1 MRSIYFLQFSMMAI
15 KLSTS
20 KMLGHDHILM
30 CYFVWQELSVL
41 SPVVPWEVDDIWRI
55 YAGYFFILHIPLSFG
70 GLGVVAKVL
79 QRSSLDSMT
88 TVGGDLFVN

>member
-1 MRSIYFLQFSMMAI
+1 MMAI

-20 KMLGHDHILM
+20 NLLQRDHDHITFNMLFCM
-30 CYFVWQELSVL
+30 GKQELSVL

-79 QRSSLDSMT
+79 QCSSLDSMT

>member
-1 MRSIYFLQFSMMAI
+1 LYR
-15 KLSTS
+15 
-20 KMLGHDHILM
+20 
-30 CYFVWQELSVL
+30 QELSVL

-55 YAGYFFILHIPLSFG
+55 CAGYFFILHIPLSFG
-70 GLGVVAKVL
+70 GLGVIAKVL